1 MSKVDEY
8 IEKLSRGDKQ
18 FSKAF
23 KKERQKLDKEVF

>member
-18 FSKAF
+18 LSKAF
-23 KKERQKLDKEVF
+23 KEEKHKGDHIK